1 MTWSLSAYRAA
12 IAAARAVAP
21 LASRGYPK
29 LRLGVEGRAR
39 SFSEFAAWGR
49 SQRDQSHPLVLFHGA
64 SAGELRHCEP
74 VIRRIRARHPD
85 WQLAVTT
92 FSPSGIGVARALPAD
107 VSGFL
112 PWDTE
117 SLMTP
122 LLDALRPSAIVF
134 GKLDLWPVLALL
146 AQRRGI
152 RLGLIAG
159 AVRAGSGRLR
169 WPATAILAPAYA
181 ALQAA
186 GAIGRED
193 AMRLAILGARPDRIT
208 VTGDPRYDGVLEQI
222 TKGPPPTR
230 ERTTLVAGSTWP
242 GDERVLLEA
251 FARVHARRPEAR
263 LILVP
268 HEPSPTGLE
277 RIRNHARA
285 LALPEPRPLGELAKG
300 HPLVVIGEVGP
311 LARLYGAGGMAYVGG
326 GFGRAGLHSVIEPAG
341 WAVPIIVGPRY
352 DDNADAARLAAAGGL
367 YRLPARH
374 TAAALTERWLEWLEA
389 PERREVAG
397 MAARTAV
404 EAGAGAADSSA
415 VLVEKLI

>member
-1 MTWSLSAYRAA
+1 MDHLLSKGGTAGGQPERIPARRPAQAGASFIMTWSLSAYRAA
-12 IAAARAVAP
+12 IAAARAVVP
-21 LASRGYPK
+21 LASLGSPK

-74 VIRRIRARHPD
+74 VIRRLRARHPD

-146 AQRRGI
+146 AERRGI

-169 WPATAILAPAYA
+169 WPATSILAPALCGPSGRRRYRPGGCNA
-181 ALQAA
+181 SGHPRREAGPDYGDGRPALRRRARA
-186 GAIGRED
+186 NHHRPRCRPGNEPLSWRDPLGRATNACCSRLSRGSTPGAP
-193 AMRLAILGARPDRIT
+193 RPD
-208 VTGDPRYDGVLEQI
+208 
-222 TKGPPPTR
+222 
-230 ERTTLVAGSTWP
+230 
-242 GDERVLLEA
+242 
-251 FARVHARRPEAR
+251 
-263 LILVP
+263 
-268 HEPSPTGLE
+268 
-277 RIRNHARA
+277 
-285 LALPEPRPLGELAKG
+285 
-300 HPLVVIGEVGP
+300 
-311 LARLYGAGGMAYVGG
+311 
-326 GFGRAGLHSVIEPAG
+326 
-341 WAVPIIVGPRY
+341 
-352 DDNADAARLAAAGGL
+352 
-367 YRLPARH
+367 
-374 TAAALTERWLEWLEA
+374 
-389 PERREVAG
+389 
-397 MAARTAV
+397 
-404 EAGAGAADSSA
+404 
-415 VLVEKLI
+415 